1 MADDGW
7 SVLYTRVRTPVLDRI
22 KAAAAAD
29 ERSVAKWIEIHFRD
43 YFEKVDSCST
53 SISTS
58 DQSAASDFSSS
69 PGESASAASTTN
81 PPRPT
86 HSTS

>member
-58 DQSAASDFSSS
+58 DQSSSS
-69 PGESASAASTTN
+69 DSHSLPEESASAGNGSV